1 MKFGQHLRASGSKEE
16 MMGLWLDLARVSAG
30 LNAVLLLA
38 LGSVWLRNY
47 RAHGARHTLGLLAF
61 AVFLLVE
68 NALWLYFY
76 LFHPAFIK
84 WFVNS
89 GVDVQ
94 AGVTFLCA
102 FELVALAF
110 VAWITWQ

>member
-1 MKFGQHLRASGSKEE
+1 MT
-16 MMGLWLDLARVSAG
+16 LWLDLARGAAG
-30 LNAVLLLA
+30 VNAVLLLA
-38 LGSVWLRNY
+38 VGAVWLRNY
-47 RAHGARHTLGLLAF
+47 RGHGATHTLGMLAF

-76 LFHPAFIK
+76 LLHPAFIG
-84 WFVNS
+84 WFENA

-94 AGVTFLCA
+94 IGVAFLCG

-110 VAWITWQ
+110 LAWITWQ

>member
-1 MKFGQHLRASGSKEE
+1 MGIWLEVARA
-16 MMGLWLDLARVSAG
+16 AAG
-30 LNAVLLLA
+30 VNALVLVV
-38 LGSVWLRNY
+38 LGGVWLRNY
-47 RAHGARHTLGLLAF
+47 RRHGATHTLGLLAF

-76 LFHPAFIK
+76 LLHPAFIG
-84 WFVNS
+84 WFQNA
-89 GVDVQ
+89 GADVQ
-94 AGVTFLCA
+94 VGVAVLCG